1 MINANFFGP
10 AHTALSRYHAPE
22 TGSEVAMVAPLEGIR
37 VIEIAN
43 YVAGPSVGALLRDL
57 GADVIKVEPPGGEAM
72 RTVIPPRPDG
82 TPSLNFLFEL
92 ENRGK
97 RSVTIDLTAPGAPD
111 VIHEMLS
118 RSDILLTNLVASRQ
132 RRFTLDAA
140 SVHARNPHVVHVSVT
155 GYGTDGPEADRP
167 AFDFAAFWARSGIMG
182 LMGHP
187 GSPPVISR
195 IAQGDH
201 TTGINGLAATLA
213 ALRVRDM
220 TGKGQVVDVS
230 LQQTGVYTIATDVA
244 RTLVTGKQPPRFDR
258 TRPENPLF
266 NTYETADS
274 DWIML
279 VHMTPD
285 PYWPKLCAA
294 IDEPELA
301 EDRRYATM
309 DGRRQHGELLFQR
322 IQARFRARPM
332 AHWSQ
337 KLDEHGLIWAPM
349 VQVTEVVQDP
359 QLRHVGA
366 FQAVDHELGRFETVG
381 TPFRIEGADITVRG
395 PSSPVGADTEAVLR
409 ELGIDEAR
417 VADLAAAGA
426 FG

>member
-1 MINANFFGP
+1 
-10 AHTALSRYHAPE
+10 
-22 TGSEVAMVAPLEGIR
+22 MVAPLEGIR
-37 VIEIAN
+37 VIEVAN

-72 RTVIPPRPDG
+72 RGVIPPRPDG
-82 TPSLNFLFEL
+82 SPSLNFLFEL

-97 RSVTIDLTAPGAPD
+97 RSVTIDLRVPGAAD
-111 VIHEMLS
+111 LVHEMLS

-132 RRFTLDAA
+132 RRFTLDAP
-140 SVHARNPHVVHVSVT
+140 SVHARNPRVIHVSVT

-187 GSPPVISR
+187 GAPPVISR

-201 TTGINGLAATLA
+201 TTGINGLAATLV
-213 ALRVRDM
+213 ALRLRDI

-244 RTLVTGKQPPRFDR
+244 RTLVTKKQPPRFDR

-266 NTYETADS
+266 NTYETADGQ
-274 DWIML
+274 WIML

-294 IDEPELA
+294 IDEPTLGH
-301 EDRRYATM
+301 DPRYATM
-309 DGRRQHGELLFQR
+309 EGRRLHGELLFQR
-322 IQARFRARPM
+322 IQARFRAHPM
-332 AHWSQ
+332 THWAK

-349 VQVTEVVQDP
+349 VDVTDVVRDP
-359 QLRHVGA
+359 QLRQAGA
-366 FQAVDHELGRFETVG
+366 FAVINHELGPFETVA
-381 TPFRIEGADITVRG
+381 TPFRVHGADIAVRG
-395 PSSPVGADTEAVLR
+395 PSSPPGADTEAVLR
-409 ELGIDEAR
+409 DLGIDDER
-417 VADLAAAGA
+417 IADLAAAGA